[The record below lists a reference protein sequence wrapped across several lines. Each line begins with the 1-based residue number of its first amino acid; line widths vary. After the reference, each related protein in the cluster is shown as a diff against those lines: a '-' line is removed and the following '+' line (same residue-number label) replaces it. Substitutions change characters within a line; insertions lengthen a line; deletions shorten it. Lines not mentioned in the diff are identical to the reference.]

1 MFLSLPLLLIAIAS
15 LPVGDVQRDR
25 VVSGPYELRARVLDV
40 FEGNHLLLSIGT
52 DQGVRK
58 GLKGY
63 IFRTHPE
70 PVAFS
75 VPVEFVEVGAKHS
88 LVRVQFYLYGL
99 HQKARRLQENDSV
112 VWYSLEPRP
121 IPELPRLPGY
131 MQRGGA
137 IIDLTSPNGPKLLPR
152 KE

>member
-1 MFLSLPLLLIAIAS
+1 MFLSPSLLLLAISS
-15 LPVGDVQRDR
+15 LPVGDFQHER
-25 VVSGPYELRARVLDV
+25 VAPGPYELRGQVLDV
-40 FEGNHLLLSIGT
+40 FEGNQLLLSIGT

-63 IFRTHPE
+63 VFRTQPT
-70 PVAFS
+70 PLAFS

-88 LVRVQFYLYGL
+88 LVRVQFYLYGF

-131 MQRGGA
+131 MPRGGA